1 MSQRNRILLIF
12 FTLYFL
18 CAIVGGQWVW
28 KNSYQSLLDKHQSQL
43 DQFSSHIKNKL
54 DKYAHI
60 PTLLA
65 KDAPL
70 FEALLHPQNSA
81 QLEVTNRYLESVNR
95 VIAASDTYL
104 IDQWGTTIAA
114 SNWRKQ
120 RSFIGRNFAFRPY
133 FKQAIQGEQS
143 QYYALG
149 STSGKRGYY
158 YSSPI
163 VYAGGVIGVVV
174 VKMDLSKIEDNW
186 QQPDSVFVASDPHGI
201 VFMSSRNDWL
211 LKSLQPLSDA
221 EKKQVWASR
230 QYLETQLRDLNFV
243 GNVNLPISELK
254 QGYPYNKGTLVVSS
268 LALPEIKLTMR
279 VLSPKQSIVWI
290 TLGYLLV
297 LTLVFT
303 ILFLIG
309 QLIYHRQQRHL
320 QLEQIQQ
327 EANQKLEYQVMA
339 RTAEL
344 QAEIAQR
351 TETEQALRVTQDEL
365 VQAAKLAVLGQMSA
379 SISHELNNPLA
390 AIRSFA
396 ENGKLFLQKE
406 KFDRVED
413 NLSRISALTDRMANI
428 SQQLR
433 SFAKKTSGNE
443 LMKTRLLPVVASAK
457 ELMKPAFKS
466 ARVNL
471 STELMTQDAEVLINT
486 IQLEQVL
493 VNLLTNAIEAVK
505 DQEDKQVSLSVEHDQ
520 RGNNILV
527 HIDDNGPG
535 IGERSLTE
543 LCEPFLTTKKNGL
556 GLGLSISQ
564 QILSGMNGYLS
575 AHNQAQ
581 GGARFSVCLPVVSAL
596 AEKVEHGSEE

>member
-1 MSQRNRILLIF
+1 MSQRNRIILIF
-12 FTLYFL
+12 FAFYFL
-18 CAIVGGQWVW
+18 CAFIGGHWVW
-28 KNSYQSLLDKHQSQL
+28 SHSYQSLLDKHQSQL
-43 DQFSSHIKNKL
+43 ERFSSHIQNKL

-60 PTLLA
+60 PHLLS
-65 KDAPL
+65 KDEPL
-70 FEALLHPQNSA
+70 VEALLNPENSA
-81 QLEVTNRYLESVNR
+81 QLEITNRYLESVNG
-95 VIAASDTYL
+95 VIEAADTYL
-104 IDQWGTTIAA
+104 IDKWGTTIAA
-114 SNWRKQ
+114 SNWRKE
-120 RSFIGRNFAFRPY
+120 RSFVGRNFAFRPY
-133 FKQAIQGEQS
+133 FKQAITGQRS

-158 YSSPI
+158 YSYPI

-186 QQPDSVFVASDPHGI
+186 QQPNSVFVASDPNGI

-211 LKSLQPLSDA
+211 FKSLQPLEEPTAA
-221 EKKQVWASR
+221 EVWASR
-230 QYLETQLRDLNFV
+230 QYLNTTIDSLGFV
-243 GNVNLPISELK
+243 GDMSLAHTEAK

-268 LALPEIKLTMR
+268 LPLENLKLTIR
-279 VLSPKQSIVWI
+279 VLSPMQSVIWF
-290 TLGYLLV
+290 TMGYLLV

-303 ILFLIG
+303 VLFLVG
-309 QLIYHRQQRHL
+309 QLIYHRQQRHR
-320 QLEQIQQ
+320 QIERIQQ

-351 TETEQALRVTQDEL
+351 IETEQTLRVTQDEL

-396 ENGKLFLQKE
+396 ENGKLFLHKE
-406 KFDRVED
+406 KYERTED
-413 NLSRISALTDRMANI
+413 NLTRISALTDRMANI

-443 LMKTRLLPVVASAK
+443 LAQTHLLPVIASAK

-466 ARVNL
+466 ARVTLNTKL
-471 STELMTQDAEVLINT
+471 IEQDVEVQINT

-493 VNLLTNAIEAVK
+493 VNLLTNAIEATK
-505 DQEDKQVSLSVEHDQ
+505 GQENKQVHLSIEKD
-520 RGNNILV
+520 IKAELV
-527 HIDDNGPG
+527 WIYVDDNGTG
-535 IGERSLTE
+535 LGEFTFSQ
-543 LCEPFLTTKKNGL
+543 LCEPFLTTKQNGL

-564 QILSGMNGYLS
+564 QILAGMNGKLS
-575 AHNQAQ
+575 AQNREQ
-581 GGARFSVCLPVVSAL
+581 GGARFSICLPLISS
-596 AEKVEHGSEE
+596 HTT

>member
-1 MSQRNRILLIF
+1 MSQRNRIILIF
-12 FTLYFL
+12 FAFYFL
-18 CAIVGGQWVW
+18 CAFIGGHWVW
-28 KNSYQSLLDKHQSQL
+28 SHSYQSLLDKHQSQL
-43 DQFSSHIKNKL
+43 ERFSSHIQNKL

-60 PTLLA
+60 PHLLS
-65 KDAPL
+65 KDEPL
-70 FEALLHPQNSA
+70 VEALLNPENSA
-81 QLEVTNRYLESVNR
+81 QLEITNRYLESVNG
-95 VIAASDTYL
+95 VIEAADTYL
-104 IDQWGTTIAA
+104 IDKWGTTIAA
-114 SNWRKQ
+114 SNWRKE

-133 FKQAIQGEQS
+133 FKQAITGQRS

-158 YSSPI
+158 YSYPI

-186 QQPDSVFVASDPHGI
+186 QQPNSVFVASDPSGI

-211 LKSLQPLSDA
+211 FKSLQPLEEATAA
-221 EKKQVWASR
+221 EVWASR
-230 QYLETQLRDLNFV
+230 RYLNTTIDSLGFV
-243 GNVNLPISELK
+243 GDMSLAHTEAK

-268 LALPEIKLTMR
+268 LPLENLKLTIR
-279 VLSPKQSIVWI
+279 VLSPKQSVIWF
-290 TLGYLLV
+290 TMGYLLV

-303 ILFLIG
+303 VLFLVG
-309 QLIYHRQQRHL
+309 QLIYHRQQRHR
-320 QLEQIQQ
+320 QIERIQQ

-351 TETEQALRVTQDEL
+351 IETEQTLRVTQDEL

-396 ENGKLFLQKE
+396 ENGKLFLHKE
-406 KFDRVED
+406 KYERTEE
-413 NLSRISALTDRMANI
+413 NLTRISALTDRMANI

-443 LMKTRLLPVVASAK
+443 LAQTHLLPVIASAK

-466 ARVNL
+466 ARVTLNTKL
-471 STELMTQDAEVLINT
+471 IEQDVEVQINT

-493 VNLLTNAIEAVK
+493 VNLLTNAIEATK
-505 DQEDKQVSLSVEHDQ
+505 GQENKQVHLSIEKD
-520 RGNNILV
+520 IKAELV
-527 HIDDNGPG
+527 WIYVDDNGTG
-535 IGERSLTE
+535 LGEFTFSQ
-543 LCEPFLTTKKNGL
+543 LCEPFLTTKQNGL

-564 QILSGMNGYLS
+564 QILAGMNGKLS
-575 AHNQAQ
+575 AQNREQ
-581 GGARFSVCLPVVSAL
+581 GGARFSICLPLISS
-596 AEKVEHGSEE
+596 HTT

>member
-1 MSQRNRILLIF
+1 MSQRNRIILIF
-12 FTLYFL
+12 FAFYFL
-18 CAIVGGQWVW
+18 CAFIGGHWVW
-28 KNSYQSLLDKHQSQL
+28 IHSYQSLLDKHQSQL
-43 DQFSSHIKNKL
+43 ERFSSHIQNKL

-60 PTLLA
+60 PHLLS
-65 KDAPL
+65 KDEPL
-70 FEALLHPQNSA
+70 VEALLNPENSA
-81 QLEVTNRYLESVNR
+81 QLEITNRYLESVNG
-95 VIAASDTYL
+95 VIEAADTYL
-104 IDQWGTTIAA
+104 IDKWGTTIAA
-114 SNWRKQ
+114 SNWRKE
-120 RSFIGRNFAFRPY
+120 RSFVGRNFAFRPY
-133 FKQAIQGEQS
+133 FKQAITGQRS

-158 YSSPI
+158 YSYPI

-186 QQPDSVFVASDPHGI
+186 QQPNSVFVASDPNGI

-211 LKSLQPLSDA
+211 FKSLQPLEEPTAA
-221 EKKQVWASR
+221 EVWASR
-230 QYLETQLRDLNFV
+230 QYLNTTIDSLGFV
-243 GNVNLPISELK
+243 GDMSLAHTEAK

-268 LALPEIKLTMR
+268 LPLENLKLTIR
-279 VLSPKQSIVWI
+279 VLSPKQSVIWF
-290 TLGYLLV
+290 TMGYLLV

-303 ILFLIG
+303 VLFLVG
-309 QLIYHRQQRHL
+309 QLIYHRQQRHR
-320 QLEQIQQ
+320 QIERIQQ

-351 TETEQALRVTQDEL
+351 IETEQTLRVTQDEL

-396 ENGKLFLQKE
+396 ENGKLFLHKE
-406 KFDRVED
+406 KYERTED
-413 NLSRISALTDRMANI
+413 NLTRISALTDRMANI

-443 LMKTRLLPVVASAK
+443 LAQTHLLPVIASAK

-466 ARVNL
+466 ARVTLNTKL
-471 STELMTQDAEVLINT
+471 IEQDVEVQINT

-493 VNLLTNAIEAVK
+493 VNLLTNAIEATK
-505 DQEDKQVSLSVEHDQ
+505 GQENKQVHLSIEKDIQ
-520 RGNNILV
+520 AELV
-527 HIDDNGPG
+527 WIYVDDNGTG
-535 IGERSLTE
+535 LGEFTFSQ
-543 LCEPFLTTKKNGL
+543 LCEPFLTTKQNGL

-564 QILSGMNGYLS
+564 QILAGMNGKLS
-575 AHNQAQ
+575 AQNREQ
-581 GGARFSVCLPVVSAL
+581 GGARFSICLPLISS
-596 AEKVEHGSEE
+596 HTT

>member
-1 MSQRNRILLIF
+1 MSQRNRIILIF
-12 FTLYFL
+12 FAFYFL
-18 CAIVGGQWVW
+18 CAFIGGHWVW
-28 KNSYQSLLDKHQSQL
+28 SHSYQSLLDKHQSQL
-43 DQFSSHIKNKL
+43 ERFSSHIQNKL

-60 PTLLA
+60 PHLLS
-65 KDAPL
+65 KDEPL
-70 FEALLHPQNSA
+70 VEALLNPENSA
-81 QLEVTNRYLESVNR
+81 QLEITNRYLESVNG
-95 VIAASDTYL
+95 VIEAADTYL
-104 IDQWGTTIAA
+104 IDKWGTTIAA
-114 SNWRKQ
+114 SNWRKE

-133 FKQAIQGEQS
+133 FKQAITGQRS

-158 YSSPI
+158 YSYPI

-186 QQPDSVFVASDPHGI
+186 QQPNSVFVASDPNGI

-211 LKSLQPLSDA
+211 FKSLQPLEEPTAA
-221 EKKQVWASR
+221 EVWASR
-230 QYLETQLRDLNFV
+230 QYLNTTIDSLGFV
-243 GNVNLPISELK
+243 GDMSLAHTEAK

-268 LALPEIKLTMR
+268 LPLENLKLTIR
-279 VLSPKQSIVWI
+279 VLSPKQSVIWF
-290 TLGYLLV
+290 TMGYLLV

-303 ILFLIG
+303 VLFLVG
-309 QLIYHRQQRHL
+309 QLIYHRQQRHR
-320 QLEQIQQ
+320 QIERIQQ

-351 TETEQALRVTQDEL
+351 IETEQTLRVTQDEL

-396 ENGKLFLQKE
+396 ENGKLFLHKE
-406 KFDRVED
+406 KYERTED
-413 NLSRISALTDRMANI
+413 NLTRISALTDRMANI

-443 LMKTRLLPVVASAK
+443 LAQTHLLPVIASAK

-466 ARVNL
+466 ARVTLNTKL
-471 STELMTQDAEVLINT
+471 IEQDVEVQINT

-493 VNLLTNAIEAVK
+493 VNLLTNAIEATK
-505 DQEDKQVSLSVEHDQ
+505 GQENKQVHLSIEKD
-520 RGNNILV
+520 IKAELV
-527 HIDDNGPG
+527 WIYVDDNGTG
-535 IGERSLTE
+535 LGEFTFSQ
-543 LCEPFLTTKKNGL
+543 LCEPFLTTKQNGL

-564 QILSGMNGYLS
+564 QILAGMNGKLS
-575 AHNQAQ
+575 AQNREQ
-581 GGARFSVCLPVVSAL
+581 GGARFSICLPLISS
-596 AEKVEHGSEE
+596 HTT

>member
-1 MSQRNRILLIF
+1 MSQRNRIILIF
-12 FTLYFL
+12 FAFYFL
-18 CAIVGGQWVW
+18 CAFIGGHWVW
-28 KNSYQSLLDKHQSQL
+28 SHSYQSLLDKHQSQL
-43 DQFSSHIKNKL
+43 ERFSSHIQNKL

-60 PTLLA
+60 PHLLS
-65 KDAPL
+65 KDEPL
-70 FEALLHPQNSA
+70 VEALLNPENSA
-81 QLEVTNRYLESVNR
+81 QLEITNRYLESVNG
-95 VIAASDTYL
+95 VIEAADTYL
-104 IDQWGTTIAA
+104 IDKWGTTIAA
-114 SNWRKQ
+114 SNWRKE
-120 RSFIGRNFAFRPY
+120 RSFVGRNFAFRPY
-133 FKQAIQGEQS
+133 FKQAITGQRS

-158 YSSPI
+158 YSYPI

-186 QQPDSVFVASDPHGI
+186 QQPNSVFVASDPNGI

-211 LKSLQPLSDA
+211 FKSLQPLEEPTAA
-221 EKKQVWASR
+221 EVWASR
-230 QYLETQLRDLNFV
+230 QYLNTTIDSLGFV
-243 GNVNLPISELK
+243 GDMSLAHTEAK

-268 LALPEIKLTMR
+268 LPLENLKLTIR
-279 VLSPKQSIVWI
+279 VLSPKQSVIWF
-290 TLGYLLV
+290 TMGYLLV

-303 ILFLIG
+303 VLFLVG
-309 QLIYHRQQRHL
+309 QLIYHRQQRHR
-320 QLEQIQQ
+320 QIERIQQ

-351 TETEQALRVTQDEL
+351 IETEQTLRVTQDEL

-396 ENGKLFLQKE
+396 ENGKLFLHKE
-406 KFDRVED
+406 KYERTED
-413 NLSRISALTDRMANI
+413 NLTRISALTDRMANI

-443 LMKTRLLPVVASAK
+443 LAQTHLLPVIASAK

-466 ARVNL
+466 ARVTLNTKL
-471 STELMTQDAEVLINT
+471 IEQDVEVQINT

-493 VNLLTNAIEAVK
+493 VNLLTNAIEATK
-505 DQEDKQVSLSVEHDQ
+505 GQENKQVHLSIEKD
-520 RGNNILV
+520 IKAELV
-527 HIDDNGPG
+527 WIYVDDNGTG
-535 IGERSLTE
+535 LGEFTFSQ
-543 LCEPFLTTKKNGL
+543 LCEPFLTTKQNGL

-564 QILSGMNGYLS
+564 QILAGMNGILS
-575 AHNQAQ
+575 AQNREQ
-581 GGARFSVCLPVVSAL
+581 GGARFSICLPLISS
-596 AEKVEHGSEE
+596 HTT

>member
-1 MSQRNRILLIF
+1 MSQRNRIILIF
-12 FTLYFL
+12 FAFYFL
-18 CAIVGGQWVW
+18 CAFIGGHWVW
-28 KNSYQSLLDKHQSQL
+28 SHSYQSLLDKHQSQL
-43 DQFSSHIKNKL
+43 ERFSSHIQNKL

-60 PTLLA
+60 PHLLS
-65 KDAPL
+65 KDEPL
-70 FEALLHPQNSA
+70 VEALLNPENSA
-81 QLEVTNRYLESVNR
+81 QLEITNRYLESVNG
-95 VIAASDTYL
+95 VIEAADTYL
-104 IDQWGTTIAA
+104 IDKWGTTIAA
-114 SNWRKQ
+114 SNWRKE
-120 RSFIGRNFAFRPY
+120 RSFVGRNFAFRPY
-133 FKQAIQGEQS
+133 FKQAITGQRS

-158 YSSPI
+158 YSYPI

-186 QQPDSVFVASDPHGI
+186 QQPNSVFVASDPNGI

-211 LKSLQPLSDA
+211 FKSLQPLEEPTAA
-221 EKKQVWASR
+221 EVWASR
-230 QYLETQLRDLNFV
+230 QYLNTTIDSLGFV
-243 GNVNLPISELK
+243 GDMSLAHTEAN

-268 LALPEIKLTMR
+268 LPLENLKLTIR
-279 VLSPKQSIVWI
+279 VLSPKQSVIWF
-290 TLGYLLV
+290 TMGYLLV

-303 ILFLIG
+303 VLFLVG
-309 QLIYHRQQRHL
+309 QLIYHRQQRHR
-320 QLEQIQQ
+320 QIERIQQ

-351 TETEQALRVTQDEL
+351 IETEQTLRVTQDEL

-396 ENGKLFLQKE
+396 ENGKLFLHKE
-406 KFDRVED
+406 KYERTEE
-413 NLSRISALTDRMANI
+413 NLTRISALTDRMANI

-443 LMKTRLLPVVASAK
+443 LAQTHLLPVIASAK

-466 ARVNL
+466 ARVTLNTKL
-471 STELMTQDAEVLINT
+471 IEQDVEVQINT

-493 VNLLTNAIEAVK
+493 VNLLTNAIEATK
-505 DQEDKQVSLSVEHDQ
+505 GQENKQVHLSIEKD
-520 RGNNILV
+520 IKAELV
-527 HIDDNGPG
+527 WIYVDDNGTG
-535 IGERSLTE
+535 LGEFTFSQ
-543 LCEPFLTTKKNGL
+543 LCEPFLTTKQNGL

-564 QILSGMNGYLS
+564 QILAGMNGILS
-575 AHNQAQ
+575 AQNREQ
-581 GGARFSVCLPVVSAL
+581 GGARFSICLPLISS
-596 AEKVEHGSEE
+596 HTT

>member
-1 MSQRNRILLIF
+1 MSQRNRIILIF
-12 FTLYFL
+12 FAFYFL
-18 CAIVGGQWVW
+18 CAFIGGHWVW
-28 KNSYQSLLDKHQSQL
+28 SHSYQSLLDKHQSQL
-43 DQFSSHIKNKL
+43 ERFSSHIQNKL

-60 PTLLA
+60 PHLLS
-65 KDAPL
+65 KDEPL
-70 FEALLHPQNSA
+70 VEALLNPENSA
-81 QLEVTNRYLESVNR
+81 QLEITNRYLESVNG
-95 VIAASDTYL
+95 VIEAADTYL
-104 IDQWGTTIAA
+104 IDKWGTTIAA
-114 SNWRKQ
+114 SNWRKE
-120 RSFIGRNFAFRPY
+120 RSFVGRNFAFRPY
-133 FKQAIQGEQS
+133 FKQAITGQRS

-158 YSSPI
+158 YSYPI

-186 QQPDSVFVASDPHGI
+186 QQPNSVFVASDPNGI

-211 LKSLQPLSDA
+211 FKSLQPLEEPTAA
-221 EKKQVWASR
+221 EVWASR
-230 QYLETQLRDLNFV
+230 QYLNTTIDSLGFV
-243 GNVNLPISELK
+243 GDMSLAHTEAK

-268 LALPEIKLTMR
+268 LPLENLKLTIR
-279 VLSPKQSIVWI
+279 VLSPKQSVIWF
-290 TLGYLLV
+290 TMGYLLV

-303 ILFLIG
+303 VLFLVG
-309 QLIYHRQQRHL
+309 QLIYHRQQRHR
-320 QLEQIQQ
+320 QIERIQQ

-351 TETEQALRVTQDEL
+351 IETEQTLRVTQDEL

-396 ENGKLFLQKE
+396 ENGKLFLHKE
-406 KFDRVED
+406 KYERTED
-413 NLSRISALTDRMANI
+413 NLTRISALTDRMANI

-443 LMKTRLLPVVASAK
+443 LAQTHLLPVIASAK

-466 ARVNL
+466 ARVTLNTKL
-471 STELMTQDAEVLINT
+471 IEQDVEVQINT

-493 VNLLTNAIEAVK
+493 VNLLTNAIEATK
-505 DQEDKQVSLSVEHDQ
+505 GQENKQVHLSIEKD
-520 RGNNILV
+520 IKAELV
-527 HIDDNGPG
+527 WIYVDDNGTG
-535 IGERSLTE
+535 LGEFTFSQ
-543 LCEPFLTTKKNGL
+543 LCEPFLTTKQNGL

-564 QILSGMNGYLS
+564 QILAGMNGKLS
-575 AHNQAQ
+575 AQNREQD
-581 GGARFSVCLPVVSAL
+581 GARFSICLPLISS
-596 AEKVEHGSEE
+596 HTT

>member
-1 MSQRNRILLIF
+1 MSQKNRIILIF
-12 FTLYFL
+12 FAFYFL
-18 CAIVGGQWVW
+18 CAFIGGHWVW
-28 KNSYQSLLDKHQSQL
+28 SHSYQSLLDKHQSQL
-43 DQFSSHIKNKL
+43 ERFSSHIQNKL

-60 PTLLA
+60 PHLLS
-65 KDAPL
+65 KDEPL
-70 FEALLHPQNSA
+70 VEALLNPENSA
-81 QLEVTNRYLESVNR
+81 QLEITNRYLESVNG
-95 VIAASDTYL
+95 VIEAADTYL
-104 IDQWGTTIAA
+104 IDKWGTTIAA
-114 SNWRKQ
+114 SNWRKE
-120 RSFIGRNFAFRPY
+120 RSFVGRNFAFRPY
-133 FKQAIQGEQS
+133 FKQAITGQRS

-158 YSSPI
+158 YSYPI

-186 QQPDSVFVASDPHGI
+186 QQPNSVFVASDPNGI

-211 LKSLQPLSDA
+211 FKSLQPLEEPTA
-221 EKKQVWASR
+221 TEVWASR
-230 QYLETQLRDLNFV
+230 QYLNTTIDSLGFV
-243 GNVNLPISELK
+243 GDVSLAHTEAK

-268 LALPEIKLTMR
+268 LPLENLKLTIR
-279 VLSPKQSIVWI
+279 VLSPKQSVIWF
-290 TLGYLLV
+290 TMGYLLV

-303 ILFLIG
+303 VLFLVG
-309 QLIYHRQQRHL
+309 QLIYHRQQRHR
-320 QLEQIQQ
+320 QIERIQQ

-351 TETEQALRVTQDEL
+351 IETEQTLRVTQDEL

-396 ENGKLFLQKE
+396 ENGKLFLHKE
-406 KFDRVED
+406 KYERTED
-413 NLSRISALTDRMANI
+413 NLTRISALTDRMANI

-443 LMKTRLLPVVASAK
+443 LAQTHLLPVIASAK

-466 ARVNL
+466 ARVTLNTKL
-471 STELMTQDAEVLINT
+471 IEQDVEVQINT

-493 VNLLTNAIEAVK
+493 VNLLTNAIEATK
-505 DQEDKQVSLSVEHDQ
+505 GQENKQVHLSIEKD
-520 RGNNILV
+520 IKAELV
-527 HIDDNGPG
+527 WIYVDDNGTG
-535 IGERSLTE
+535 LGEFTFSQ
-543 LCEPFLTTKKNGL
+543 LCEPFLTTKQNGL

-564 QILSGMNGYLS
+564 QILAGMNGKLS
-575 AHNQAQ
+575 AQNREQ
-581 GGARFSVCLPVVSAL
+581 GGARFSICLPLISS
-596 AEKVEHGSEE
+596 HTT

>member
-1 MSQRNRILLIF
+1 MSQRNRIILIF
-12 FTLYFL
+12 FAFYFL
-18 CAIVGGQWVW
+18 CAFIGGHWVW
-28 KNSYQSLLDKHQSQL
+28 SHSYQSLLDKHQSQL
-43 DQFSSHIKNKL
+43 ERFSSHIQNKL

-60 PTLLA
+60 PHLLS
-65 KDAPL
+65 KDEPL
-70 FEALLHPQNSA
+70 VEALLNPENSA
-81 QLEVTNRYLESVNR
+81 QLEITNRYLESVNG
-95 VIAASDTYL
+95 VIEAADTYL
-104 IDQWGTTIAA
+104 IDKWGTTIAA
-114 SNWRKQ
+114 SNWRKE
-120 RSFIGRNFAFRPY
+120 RSFVGRNFAFRPY
-133 FKQAIQGEQS
+133 FKQAITGQRS

-158 YSSPI
+158 YSYPI

-186 QQPDSVFVASDPHGI
+186 QQPNSVFVASDPNGI

-211 LKSLQPLSDA
+211 FKSLQPLEEPTAA
-221 EKKQVWASR
+221 EVWASR
-230 QYLETQLRDLNFV
+230 QYLNTTIDSLGFV
-243 GNVNLPISELK
+243 GDMSLAHTEAK

-268 LALPEIKLTMR
+268 LPLENLKLTIR
-279 VLSPKQSIVWI
+279 VLSPKQSVIWF
-290 TLGYLLV
+290 TMGYLLV

-303 ILFLIG
+303 VLFLVG
-309 QLIYHRQQRHL
+309 QLIYHRQQRHR
-320 QLEQIQQ
+320 QIERIQQ

-351 TETEQALRVTQDEL
+351 IETEQTLRVTQDEL

-396 ENGKLFLQKE
+396 ENGKLFLHKE
-406 KFDRVED
+406 KYERTEE
-413 NLSRISALTDRMANI
+413 NLTRISALTDRMANI

-443 LMKTRLLPVVASAK
+443 LAQTHLLPVIASAK

-466 ARVNL
+466 ARVTLNTKL
-471 STELMTQDAEVLINT
+471 IEQDVEVQINT

-493 VNLLTNAIEAVK
+493 VNLLTNAIEATK
-505 DQEDKQVSLSVEHDQ
+505 GQENKQVHLSIEKDIQ
-520 RGNNILV
+520 AELV
-527 HIDDNGPG
+527 WIYVDDNGTG
-535 IGERSLTE
+535 LGEFTFSQ
-543 LCEPFLTTKKNGL
+543 LCEPFLTTKQNGL

-564 QILSGMNGYLS
+564 QILAGMNGKLS
-575 AHNQAQ
+575 AQNREQ
-581 GGARFSVCLPVVSAL
+581 GGARFSIRLPLISS
-596 AEKVEHGSEE
+596 HTT

>member
-1 MSQRNRILLIF
+1 MSQRNRIILIF
-12 FTLYFL
+12 FAFYFL
-18 CAIVGGQWVW
+18 CAFIGGHWVW
-28 KNSYQSLLDKHQSQL
+28 SHSYQSLLDKHQSQL
-43 DQFSSHIKNKL
+43 ERFSSHIQNKL

-60 PTLLA
+60 PHLLS
-65 KDAPL
+65 KDEPL
-70 FEALLHPQNSA
+70 VEALLNPENSA
-81 QLEVTNRYLESVNR
+81 QLEITNRYLESVNG
-95 VIAASDTYL
+95 VIEAADTYL
-104 IDQWGTTIAA
+104 IDKWGTTIAA
-114 SNWRKQ
+114 SNWRKE
-120 RSFIGRNFAFRPY
+120 RSFVGRNFAFRPY
-133 FKQAIQGEQS
+133 FKQAITGQRS

-158 YSSPI
+158 YSYPI

-186 QQPDSVFVASDPHGI
+186 QQPNSVFVASDPNGI

-211 LKSLQPLSDA
+211 FKSLQPLEEPTAA
-221 EKKQVWASR
+221 EVWASR
-230 QYLETQLRDLNFV
+230 QYLNTTIDSLGFV
-243 GNVNLPISELK
+243 GDMSLAHTEAK

-268 LALPEIKLTMR
+268 LPLENLKLTIR
-279 VLSPKQSIVWI
+279 VLSPKQSVIWFTI
-290 TLGYLLV
+290 GYLLV

-303 ILFLIG
+303 VLFLVG
-309 QLIYHRQQRHL
+309 QLIYHRQQRHR
-320 QLEQIQQ
+320 QIERIQQ

-351 TETEQALRVTQDEL
+351 IETEQTLRVTQDEL

-396 ENGKLFLQKE
+396 ENGKLFLHKE
-406 KFDRVED
+406 KYERTEE
-413 NLSRISALTDRMANI
+413 NLTRISALTDRMANI

-443 LMKTRLLPVVASAK
+443 LAQTHLLPVIASAK

-466 ARVNL
+466 ARVTLNTKL
-471 STELMTQDAEVLINT
+471 IEQNVEVQINT

-493 VNLLTNAIEAVK
+493 VNLLTNAIEATK
-505 DQEDKQVSLSVEHDQ
+505 GQENKQVHLSIEKD
-520 RGNNILV
+520 IKAELV
-527 HIDDNGPG
+527 WIYVDDNGTG
-535 IGERSLTE
+535 LGEFTFSQ
-543 LCEPFLTTKKNGL
+543 LCEPFLTTKQNGL

-564 QILSGMNGYLS
+564 QILAGMNGKLS
-575 AHNQAQ
+575 AQNREQ
-581 GGARFSVCLPVVSAL
+581 GGARFSICLPLISS
-596 AEKVEHGSEE
+596 HTT

>member
-1 MSQRNRILLIF
+1 MSQRNRIILIF
-12 FTLYFL
+12 FAFYFL
-18 CAIVGGQWVW
+18 CAFIGGHWVW
-28 KNSYQSLLDKHQSQL
+28 SHSYQSLLDKHQSQL
-43 DQFSSHIKNKL
+43 ERFSNHIQNKL

-60 PTLLA
+60 PHLLS
-65 KDAPL
+65 KDEPL
-70 FEALLHPQNSA
+70 VEALLNPENSA
-81 QLEVTNRYLESVNR
+81 QLEITNRYLESVNG
-95 VIAASDTYL
+95 VIEAADTYL
-104 IDQWGTTIAA
+104 IDKWGTTIAA
-114 SNWRKQ
+114 SNWRKE
-120 RSFIGRNFAFRPY
+120 RSFVGRNFAFRPY
-133 FKQAIQGEQS
+133 FKQAITGQRS

-158 YSSPI
+158 YSYPI

-186 QQPDSVFVASDPHGI
+186 QQPNSVFVASDPNGI

-211 LKSLQPLSDA
+211 FKSLQPLEEPTAA
-221 EKKQVWASR
+221 EVWASR
-230 QYLETQLRDLNFV
+230 QYLNTTIDSLGFV
-243 GNVNLPISELK
+243 GDMSLAHTEAK

-268 LALPEIKLTMR
+268 LPLENLKLTIR
-279 VLSPKQSIVWI
+279 VLSPKQSVIWF
-290 TLGYLLV
+290 TMGYLLV

-303 ILFLIG
+303 VLFLVG
-309 QLIYHRQQRHL
+309 QLIYHRQQRHR
-320 QLEQIQQ
+320 QIERIQQ

-351 TETEQALRVTQDEL
+351 IETEQTLRVTQDEL

-396 ENGKLFLQKE
+396 ENGKLFLHKE
-406 KFDRVED
+406 KYERTED
-413 NLSRISALTDRMANI
+413 NLTRISALTDRMANI

-443 LMKTRLLPVVASAK
+443 LAQTHLLPVIASAK

-466 ARVNL
+466 ARVTLNTKL
-471 STELMTQDAEVLINT
+471 IEQDVEVQINT

-493 VNLLTNAIEAVK
+493 VNLLTNAIEATK
-505 DQEDKQVSLSVEHDQ
+505 GQENKQVHLSIEKDIQ
-520 RGNNILV
+520 AELV
-527 HIDDNGPG
+527 WIYVDDNGTG
-535 IGERSLTE
+535 LGEFIFSQ
-543 LCEPFLTTKKNGL
+543 LCEPFLTTKQNGL

-564 QILSGMNGYLS
+564 QILAGMNGKLS
-575 AHNQAQ
+575 AQNREQ
-581 GGARFSVCLPVVSAL
+581 GGARFSICLPLISS
-596 AEKVEHGSEE
+596 HTT

>member
-1 MSQRNRILLIF
+1 MSQRNRIILIF
-12 FTLYFL
+12 FAFYFL
-18 CAIVGGQWVW
+18 CAFIGGHWVW
-28 KNSYQSLLDKHQSQL
+28 SHSYQSLLDKHQSQL
-43 DQFSSHIKNKL
+43 ERFSSHIQNKL

-60 PTLLA
+60 PHLLS
-65 KDAPL
+65 KDEPL
-70 FEALLHPQNSA
+70 VEALLNPENSA
-81 QLEVTNRYLESVNR
+81 QLEITNRYLESVNG
-95 VIAASDTYL
+95 VIEAADTYL
-104 IDQWGTTIAA
+104 IDKWGTTIAA
-114 SNWRKQ
+114 SNWRKE
-120 RSFIGRNFAFRPY
+120 RSFVGRNFAFRPY
-133 FKQAIQGEQS
+133 FKQAITGQRS

-158 YSSPI
+158 YSYPI

-186 QQPDSVFVASDPHGI
+186 QQPNSVFVASDPNGI

-211 LKSLQPLSDA
+211 FKSLQPLEEPTAA
-221 EKKQVWASR
+221 EVWASR
-230 QYLETQLRDLNFV
+230 QYLNTTIDSLGFV
-243 GNVNLPISELK
+243 GDMSLAHTEAK

-268 LALPEIKLTMR
+268 LPLENLKLTIR
-279 VLSPKQSIVWI
+279 VLSPMQSVIWF
-290 TLGYLLV
+290 TMGYLLV

-303 ILFLIG
+303 VLFLVG
-309 QLIYHRQQRHL
+309 QLIYHRQQRHR
-320 QLEQIQQ
+320 QIERIQQ

-351 TETEQALRVTQDEL
+351 IETEQTLRVTQDEL

-396 ENGKLFLQKE
+396 ENGKLFLHKE
-406 KFDRVED
+406 KYERTED
-413 NLSRISALTDRMANI
+413 NLTRISALTDRMANI

-443 LMKTRLLPVVASAK
+443 LAQTHLLPVIASAK

-466 ARVNL
+466 ARVTLNTKL
-471 STELMTQDAEVLINT
+471 IEQDVEVQINT

-493 VNLLTNAIEAVK
+493 VNLLTNAIEATK
-505 DQEDKQVSLSVEHDQ
+505 GQENKQVRLSIEKD
-520 RGNNILV
+520 IKAELV
-527 HIDDNGPG
+527 WIYVDDNGTG
-535 IGERSLTE
+535 LGEFTFSQ
-543 LCEPFLTTKKNGL
+543 LCEPFLTTKQNGL

-564 QILSGMNGYLS
+564 QILAGMNGKLS
-575 AHNQAQ
+575 AQNREQ
-581 GGARFSVCLPVVSAL
+581 GGARFSICLPLISS
-596 AEKVEHGSEE
+596 HTT

>member
-1 MSQRNRILLIF
+1 MILIF
-12 FTLYFL
+12 FAFYFL
-18 CAIVGGQWVW
+18 CAFIGGHWVW
-28 KNSYQSLLDKHQSQL
+28 SHSYQSLLDKHQSQL
-43 DQFSSHIKNKL
+43 ERFSSHIQNKL

-60 PTLLA
+60 PHLLS
-65 KDAPL
+65 KDEPL
-70 FEALLHPQNSA
+70 VEALLNPENSA
-81 QLEVTNRYLESVNR
+81 QLEITNRYLESVNG
-95 VIAASDTYL
+95 VIEAADTYL
-104 IDQWGTTIAA
+104 IDKWGTTIAA
-114 SNWRKQ
+114 SNWRKE
-120 RSFIGRNFAFRPY
+120 RSFVGRNFAFRPY
-133 FKQAIQGEQS
+133 FKQAITGQRS

-158 YSSPI
+158 YSYPI

-186 QQPDSVFVASDPHGI
+186 QQPNSVFVASDPNGI

-211 LKSLQPLSDA
+211 FKSLQPLEEPTAA
-221 EKKQVWASR
+221 EVWASR
-230 QYLETQLRDLNFV
+230 QYLNTTIDSLGFV
-243 GNVNLPISELK
+243 GDMSLAHTEAK

-268 LALPEIKLTMR
+268 LPLENLKLTIR
-279 VLSPKQSIVWI
+279 VLSPKQSVIWF
-290 TLGYLLV
+290 TMGYLLV

-303 ILFLIG
+303 VLFLVG
-309 QLIYHRQQRHL
+309 QLIYHRQQRHR
-320 QLEQIQQ
+320 QIERIQQ

-351 TETEQALRVTQDEL
+351 IETEQTLRVTQDEL

-396 ENGKLFLQKE
+396 ENGKLFLHKE
-406 KFDRVED
+406 KYERTED
-413 NLSRISALTDRMANI
+413 NLTRISALTDRMANI

-443 LMKTRLLPVVASAK
+443 LAQTHLLPVIASAK

-466 ARVNL
+466 ARVTL
-471 STELMTQDAEVLINT
+471 STKLIEQDVEVQINT

-493 VNLLTNAIEAVK
+493 VNLLTNAIEATK
-505 DQEDKQVSLSVEHDQ
+505 GQENKQVHLSIEKDIQ
-520 RGNNILV
+520 AELV
-527 HIDDNGPG
+527 WIYVDDNGTG
-535 IGERSLTE
+535 LGEFTFSQ
-543 LCEPFLTTKKNGL
+543 LCEPFLTTKQNGL

-564 QILSGMNGYLS
+564 QILAGMNGKLS
-575 AHNQAQ
+575 AQNREQ
-581 GGARFSVCLPVVSAL
+581 GGARFSICLPLISS
-596 AEKVEHGSEE
+596 HTT